1 MSSIHS
7 ISSSMTNLTSV
18 SSVSSTSL
26 ASSTGGSKKR
36 RAPKPPALAAVHPPT
51 QIDEE
56 TTATD
61 GETSSRGE
69 SDCISQQTVGQ
80 DQVEEVAQRLE
91 QSTTEPMPVARVP
104 EKKKIEVLSVSPVSS
119 LSSPSHSASESTS
132 SSPIP
137 PTSTEFISKSNSSV
151 MRERSL
157 NTNYNEGNGRGNPL
171 TVEEYV
177 ESGSNIPNFSRSS
190 SSPSSSNNN
199 NAIAAASAPSPDS
212 VRSRKLLSS
221 SIAVDDAQSVVEDT
235 SSCRPPS
242 SNTQVT
248 SSSPASQTMPMPLPR
263 RRAPTAPDNASTNIP
278 NNKQTGKSEQ
288 MVSEAQPSA
297 HALPKPKPK
306 PRADRISVESM
317 ISQTPGIIKP
327 LTRSGTRQSTESS
340 EDSLESET
348 GKHPTLS
355 GQLRNPLAKYGVKVL
370 PDNVV
375 KERENRL
382 RYDAPLHSSDALEGA
397 QNQPISHKVPIRA
410 SKSSSSDTTENFS
423 DSGSVTSFSTHS
435 IKKPPPGLSSK
446 PVPTLSKS
454 DYTNP
459 GSIRSIKQLAASASS
474 KSVDADNDDE
484 KHYDSDNLEENL
496 DMFEPANDDD
506 SSLKKSVSSQRA
518 VQKGKEN
525 MVAVKLPRRDETTK
539 PPRVSSSVSAY
550 EDLEKE
556 SSSDSPGASSESA
569 FTRTASQREFK
580 KAKQAEDAS
589 KLNRWQNMVSLNQIE
604 NTNGVGSNMS
614 PSRSRNTNKP
624 VVASAEVSTG
634 SMGSSKQTLLHDDF
648 QQSKNR
654 LTVDENQTDAM
665 CHSSESEASYTDS
678 GVPATETVTPSPVN
692 LDDVI
697 PDHEYHSGTH
707 QEKFSS
713 EDAEDV
719 RNSSR
724 RSSLRSDHS
733 EEWMNILEAKM
744 NKDEEAIEK
753 MFEAV
758 LPQTGEELNG
768 FESPIRV
775 GDVAKKE
782 TEPSSDEHGFLHEND
797 HILEDETH
805 DTRTKEIETTV
816 ELHRPPASIPSEIEH
831 SQMDSHVSASAVPVR
846 KISKSESFSH
856 NSEYDEAKQRRKN
869 FYSAR
874 SNALNGSSQSSG
886 SATDLRQSLNMSS
899 SEEEGELSPI
909 HSLAKNATSINRASN
924 KTANSVHQH
933 NHVRD
938 DRAVSMS
945 DLSKENYAAESAGRN
960 ASTNPT
966 KTNSS
971 DQNTKIVQKAM
982 SLQKLPGDA
991 LDEGVAMDT
1000 YRKQLEM
1007 QFEQWKEEFMKT
1019 HVKTDENDE
1028 SMKVEPQFQQVEQ
1041 TSDSEVSKSELG
1053 KTVTEPIA
1061 NEKESPKLR
1070 VELPQVILTG
1080 GSFSETSTD
1089 SDSKPALRSEP
1100 VQDTPR
1106 EENLLKN
1113 KESDPDVINTTVN
1126 KEETGEPEM
1135 KDTEEFQKVELRKKK
1150 ESPPQV
1156 IYQYSGPPT
1165 IKMAS
1170 WTERPRRA
1178 VSVKKDDDYIMGFGQ
1193 QDPNAKSL
1201 NAARIHSFHGGPVIP
1216 MAQLQADNDSPLKN
1230 NRESSPT
1237 PSVHVKGWSAAL
1249 NATNATPNS
1258 TGAVRN
1264 VLSAWKQKMEETE
1277 MEKNKPKE
1285 GPPAEIDMYG
1295 SENTEKVQPKL
1306 ITSIKKSEIV
1316 TNAPSNIKTAP
1327 KVNESLNDKQVK
1339 PVVVQVSSAAK
1350 PEPKILEK
1358 SKTLGSSFR
1367 TEKPMVF
1374 TMSSMDSNSNT
1385 LPKTR
1390 PVTIHNPS
1398 DVVDHKPS
1406 PATSTVEITSGS
1418 SLQERKKFF
1427 QGVSPVQ
1434 NGKEA
1439 PIPATN
1445 LKSNIAVIQ
1454 KVFEKQRTTKMQ
1466 QMGSQQSL
1474 YSEGTISPSSSLQ
1487 RNDSIDSRK
1496 SNINNFQRKNSV
1508 ESHSSDSSSV
1518 ILRVSQN
1525 TSGKS
1530 SPQFSSTEMV
1540 QKLFGRPNS
1549 NSFNLDPSRRTPSPI
1564 SSTTSTL
1571 SSSTSYERFTPSP
1584 TVVDGPNNSVRITT
1598 GGYKPPNIQSS
1609 AVTPSIRSVGNKA
1622 IITVNGNDGAKN
1634 TKNDKKVEKSP
1645 VANDIILEGGK
1656 ISPKRPSVT
1665 STYMTVIGQQ
1675 QAANRVSVP
1684 AKSVPVA
1691 TKKMSVESVDSQKN
1705 ASNGIPPPPPPP
1717 SAGLNFPS
1725 LSSEKLKFTPAASNS
1740 RNSNPMTP
1748 TTPTSPNP
1756 RDEIFN
1762 AIKNGNF
1769 GLKKTK
1775 SSNILLK

>member
-1 MSSIHS
+1 MRISPKTQLEAILREVCQEKNLDISKYEIRHPVNLDQKLSLSISVGETGLQELTVVSKNSKINSSVSAADIIALQQSDENRGKGCLDGSFKHSRSSVGDSSVSSESTGSGRGISPCRSEDSRSISPLPLIRPKTLMHSRPSYVSTCSSTGNSSGLLKSHSLDSSALSPISHQPVVMQAPPRTKKRAAPQPPSTPGAKVNTSNCCTPSNSNVCSPITEQYPSCSTPVNSSSLVKSGSDSVERVPRKKEAPREPPKYHAPLSHHQSLPLNHMRHSSGSNIPATCQQDLRQDHNDSNHADRSNHSAIGKMSSIHS

-242 SNTQVT
+242 SNTQ
-248 SSSPASQTMPMPLPR
+248 
-263 RRAPTAPDNASTNIP
+263 
-278 NNKQTGKSEQ
+278 
-288 MVSEAQPSA
+288 
-297 HALPKPKPK
+297 
-306 PRADRISVESM
+306 
-317 ISQTPGIIKP
+317 
-327 LTRSGTRQSTESS
+327 
-340 EDSLESET
+340 
-348 GKHPTLS
+348 
-355 GQLRNPLAKYGVKVL
+355 
-370 PDNVV
+370 
-375 KERENRL
+375 
-382 RYDAPLHSSDALEGA
+382 
-397 QNQPISHKVPIRA
+397 
-410 SKSSSSDTTENFS
+410 
-423 DSGSVTSFSTHS
+423 
-435 IKKPPPGLSSK
+435 
-446 PVPTLSKS
+446 
-454 DYTNP
+454 
-459 GSIRSIKQLAASASS
+459 
-474 KSVDADNDDE
+474 
-484 KHYDSDNLEENL
+484 
-496 DMFEPANDDD
+496 
-506 SSLKKSVSSQRA
+506 
-518 VQKGKEN
+518 
-525 MVAVKLPRRDETTK
+525 
-539 PPRVSSSVSAY
+539 
-550 EDLEKE
+550 
-556 SSSDSPGASSESA
+556 
-569 FTRTASQREFK
+569 
-580 KAKQAEDAS
+580 
-589 KLNRWQNMVSLNQIE
+589 
-604 NTNGVGSNMS
+604 
-614 PSRSRNTNKP
+614 
-624 VVASAEVSTG
+624 
-634 SMGSSKQTLLHDDF
+634 
-648 QQSKNR
+648 
-654 LTVDENQTDAM
+654 VDENQTDAM